1 MFIRKTKT
9 RTMQDG
15 TCYYAFRLVHNVRY
29 GNRVKQETLLN
40 LGSKFWVRERDWPS
54 LCSRIQELLDRQHTF
69 LKPLPKRLEEEA
81 ERIVAQLLD
90 RRRKRLEQARLA
102 KGESGEP
109 VWKTVDVSST
119 KMRYPRSVGVE
130 HVALWAL
137 EQLRVLRLLRALN
150 FTDKMTHAV
159 LGLIIGRLA
168 KPASEHA
175 TYKWLC
181 TESSLEEFLGASFAR
196 MSLKQLYRASDAL
209 MKVRDEIEDHVF
221 EAAMTMFDLE
231 RTVTLFDLT
240 NTYLEGDAEQI
251 PLAKHGHSKE
261 RRSDCRLITL
271 AVVLD
276 GSGFVRRS
284 RLFEGNVFEG
294 HTLQQM
300 LTELNVPREAVVVMD
315 RGVATEEN
323 VQWLRQHTYKYV
335 VVSRERKRIFDPGD
349 QEVIELN
356 DHLEVYEVRA
366 KEEVRIYCRS
376 SQRGKKERAMI
387 ARRRERFE
395 TRLQQLHEG
404 LSRPRTRKRLDLV
417 RARIDRMKR
426 DSDGIGQHYE
436 IEVVADEEEK
446 NAVEVK
452 WTAQPKDNTMWTD
465 PGTYI
470 LRSNVKEYTTEQF
483 WRTFVLL
490 TDLEAVFRSLK
501 SELGL
506 RPVFHRTQHRVEG
519 HLFITV
525 LAYQVVQVIRTRLR
539 QKNVTWCWNT
549 IRNHLSPQRRATYTQ
564 KLKEGGAVHTRVT
577 SEPEFYQREIYEA
590 LDIDP
595 IPLPTVTTTV

>member
-1 MFIRKTKT
+1 MNN
-9 RTMQDG
+9 M
-15 TCYYAFRLVHNVRY
+15 V
-29 GNRVKQETLLN
+29 
-40 LGSKFWVRERDWPS
+40 
-54 LCSRIQELLDRQHTF
+54 
-69 LKPLPKRLEEEA
+69 
-81 ERIVAQLLD
+81 
-90 RRRKRLEQARLA
+90 
-102 KGESGEP
+102 
-109 VWKTVDVSST
+109 
-119 KMRYPRSVGVE
+119 
-130 HVALWAL
+130 
-137 EQLRVLRLLRALN
+137 
-150 FTDKMTHAV
+150 
-159 LGLIIGRLA
+159 
-168 KPASEHA
+168 
-175 TYKWLC
+175 
-181 TESSLEEFLGASFAR
+181 
-196 MSLKQLYRASDAL
+196 
-209 MKVRDEIEDHVF
+209 
-221 EAAMTMFDLE
+221 
-231 RTVTLFDLT
+231 
-240 NTYLEGDAEQI
+240 
-251 PLAKHGHSKE
+251 
-261 RRSDCRLITL
+261 
-271 AVVLD
+271 
-276 GSGFVRRS
+276 
-284 RLFEGNVFEG
+284 
-294 HTLQQM
+294 
-300 LTELNVPREAVVVMD
+300 
-315 RGVATEEN
+315 
-323 VQWLRQHTYKYV
+323 
-335 VVSRERKRIFDPGD
+335 FDPGD
-349 QEVIELN
+349 REVIELN

-395 TRLQQLHEG
+395 TQLQQLDEG

-436 IEVVADEEEK
+436 IDVIADEEEK

-539 QKNVTWCWNT
+539 QKRVTWCWNT

-595 IPLPTVTTTV
+595 IPLPTVSTTV

>member
-54 LCSRIQELLDRQHTF
+54 LCSRIQELLDRQHTL

-90 RRRKRLEQARLA
+90 RRRKRLEQAQLA

-181 TESSLEEFLGASFAR
+181 TESGLEEFLGASFAR

-261 RRSDCRLITL
+261 KRSDCRLITL

-323 VQWLRQHTYKYV
+323 VQWLRQHAYKYV

-395 TRLQQLHEG
+395 TQLQQLHAG

-417 RARIDRMKR
+417 RARIDRMER
-426 DSDGIGQHYE
+426 DSDGDW
-436 IEVVADEEEK
+436 A
-446 NAVEVK
+446 A
-452 WTAQPKDNTMWTD
+452 
-465 PGTYI
+465 
-470 LRSNVKEYTTEQF
+470 LR
-483 WRTFVLL
+483 
-490 TDLEAVFRSLK
+490 D
-501 SELGL
+501 
-506 RPVFHRTQHRVEG
+506 
-519 HLFITV
+519 
-525 LAYQVVQVIRTRLR
+525 
-539 QKNVTWCWNT
+539 
-549 IRNHLSPQRRATYTQ
+549 
-564 KLKEGGAVHTRVT
+564 
-577 SEPEFYQREIYEA
+577 
-590 LDIDP
+590 
-595 IPLPTVTTTV
+595 